1 MSSVASR
8 ADSNS
13 ASRQGVTHADV
24 TPDDVAP
31 ADDARGGLAREGGSR
46 PDRRRPLLVPVR
58 GVIIAGL
65 IGALAFAC
73 GVALTATSGWL
84 IVRASQRPIVLTL
97 LTAIVAVRTFGIG
110 RPFFRYVERLVSH
123 NAALADLTERRTAAY
138 RQLLPLTPAR
148 LGTRRRADLLSGVVR
163 DLDDEVDI
171 QVRVI
176 VPLITTVGAAAV
188 ALVATFLIHPPAGFV
203 MLGFI
208 VVAALVG
215 WLDLALERHGQAA
228 SLKAR
233 GQVDRVAHLVSS
245 GATELAAIGAT
256 DAPMAWLAH
265 AQKNVEK
272 AATAQARGRAAGVA
286 LTLLATGAA
295 TLLMAWTLD
304 GEVRSGAIDGPFAAL
319 LLLTPLALGDVVGLI
334 PDAVGSFARS
344 AAARDRLQ
352 ALLTQEPAVAARGT
366 HGVAD
371 GAPTIELDDVTAS
384 WTGARTDTGP
394 HTLTIAPGEH
404 LAITGPNGCGKS
416 TLLAVLA
423 RHLDP
428 SGGTCRWDGVDVRDL
443 DADAVR
449 SRIAF
454 VDDDPHL
461 FAGTLGANL
470 LLAQPGASEDEVRA
484 ALRRAGLGGWLDELT
499 DGLDTHLGEYLVGAG
514 RDGAATAG
522 TATERSIS
530 GGERARLGIARALL
544 SERPVIALD
553 EPVAHLDGPTAD
565 AVIRDLLEASDGR
578 TVVMVSHHP
587 VAFDAL
593 DRVVELEFAR
603 A

>member
-1 MSSVASR
+1 MSSVAPQTDPTSQATR
-8 ADSNS
+8 A
-13 ASRQGVTHADV
+13 T
-24 TPDDVAP
+24 
-31 ADDARGGLAREGGSR
+31 
-46 PDRRRPLLVPVR
+46 RRRPLMRPVR
-58 GVIIAGL
+58 GVVVAGL
-65 IGALAFAC
+65 IGAIAFGC

-84 IVRASQRPIVLTL
+84 IVRASERPIVLTL
-97 LTAIVAVRTFGIG
+97 LTAIVAVRAFGIG
-110 RPFFRYVERLVSH
+110 RPVFRYVERLVSH
-123 NAALADLTERRTAAY
+123 DAALADLTERRTAAY

-176 VPLITTVGAAAV
+176 VPFITTVGAALAAV
-188 ALVATFLIHPPAGFV
+188 VATFLIHPPAGAV
-203 MLGFI
+203 VLGF
-208 VVAALVG
+208 VCVATLVG
-215 WLDLALERHGQAA
+215 WLDLALERRGQAA

-245 GATELAAIGAT
+245 GATELAAIGAS
-256 DAPMAWLAH
+256 DAPMAWLEH

-272 AATAQARGRAAGVA
+272 AATLQARGRAAGVA
-286 LTLLATGAA
+286 LTLVTTGVA

-304 GEVRSGAIDGPFAAL
+304 GEVRAGAINGPFAAL

-352 ALLTQEPAVAARGT
+352 ALLTQEPAVAGAGSQT
-366 HGVAD
+366 IASD
-371 GAPTIELDDVTAS
+371 APTIELDGVTAS
-384 WTGARTDTGP
+384 WTGAATDTGP
-394 HTLTIAPGEH
+394 HTMTIAPGEH

-416 TLLAVLA
+416 TLLAVVA

-428 SGGTCRWDGVDVRDL
+428 SGGTYRWNGTDVRDADL
-443 DADAVR
+443 DAVR
-449 SRIAF
+449 ARIAF

-461 FAGTLGANL
+461 FAGTLRANL
-470 LLAQPGASEDEVRA
+470 LLARPEANDDDLA
-484 ALRRAGLGGWLDELT
+484 LALRRAGLDAWLAGLP
-499 DGLDTHLGEYLVGAG
+499 DGLDTHLGEHLTGSDDSATGGAG
-514 RDGAATAG
+514 P
-522 TATERSIS
+522 ATERSVS
-530 GGERARLGIARALL
+530 GGERARLAIARALL

-565 AVIRDLLEASDGR
+565 AVIRDLLAASRGR

-593 DRVVELEFAR
+593 DRVVELDFPR
-603 A
+603 N